1 MELPNMRLINNNITN
16 FDYVVNV
23 EDDQSWSLPLYKA
36 LLQGDWDTVEA
47 IITVEKE
54 AITAR
59 LTAFAETP
67 LLVAVKGG
75 QTLPFIKKLVDFMPP
90 EALALTDYFGNTG
103 LHAVAVLGNI
113 QAAKLL
119 VRKNPELPN
128 IWNIDGSLPIHLA
141 AMRGHRA
148 MTLYLFSKTRE
159 DEYSNP
165 SKDEA
170 GATLMNFAINAG
182 FYDLA
187 LHLLEHNPKLAW
199 QDTSPLELMAEES
212 SAFLSGAH
220 LNIWQNLIY
229 SCVPMKLIVRPENLL
244 HEGMSKLSYY
254 SPIKLN
260 RHCRKQFFRVCKEMH
275 LILWKVLE
283 MMVPPLKH
291 IRHRKFMH
299 HQALQ
304 LVKRVCSEIRSLDNT
319 EAKSILTGPFL
330 LGAQNGINEI
340 VKEILES
347 FPHAITF
354 LDEENH
360 SVFHLAVMYRHEE
373 IFKIVH
379 QQSGQYK
386 MSLSLLLDNR
396 RNNIL
401 HLVGYKACHDR
412 LDLKPGAVLQ
422 MQRELQ
428 WYKEVEKF
436 VLPQERKSKNSD
448 GKTPLTIFNE
458 EHREM
463 AAYETQWII
472 SMATSC
478 TVAASLIATVAFAA
492 AITVPGGN
500 KTDGLPN
507 FSDRNS
513 FIAFAIGDSLA
524 LLSSITTVI
533 SFLSIFTTRYAV
545 NDFLYSLPNRLIIG
559 LISLFL
565 SVAFL
570 MIAFSSTIYLVI
582 AQKNGQILVP
592 IIILTCVPVTLF
604 TYLQLPP
611 LLDMIK
617 STHGP
622 SIFG

>member
-1 MELPNMRLINNNITN
+1 MVLS
-16 FDYVVNV
+16 
-23 EDDQSWSLPLYKA
+23 Q
-36 LLQGDWDTVEA
+36 QG
-47 IITVEKE
+47 
-54 AITAR
+54 
-59 LTAFAETP
+59 
-67 LLVAVKGG
+67 
-75 QTLPFIKKLVDFMPP
+75 
-90 EALALTDYFGNTG
+90 
-103 LHAVAVLGNI
+103 
-113 QAAKLL
+113 
-119 VRKNPELPN
+119 
-128 IWNIDGSLPIHLA
+128 
-141 AMRGHRA
+141 
-148 MTLYLFSKTRE
+148 
-159 DEYSNP
+159 
-165 SKDEA
+165 
-170 GATLMNFAINAG
+170 
-182 FYDLA
+182 
-187 LHLLEHNPKLAW
+187 
-199 QDTSPLELMAEES
+199 
-212 SAFLSGAH
+212 
-220 LNIWQNLIY
+220 
-229 SCVPMKLIVRPENLL
+229 VPMKLMVRPENLL
-244 HEGMSKLSYY
+244 NEDPENLLNEGMRKLPYY

-260 RHCRKQFFRVCKEMH
+260 RHCRNRFSRDLARVVSNPHELGSFPFAVYQEMH

-283 MMVPPLKH
+283 MLVPPLKR

-299 HQALQ
+299 HQALE
-304 LVKRVCSEIRSLDNT
+304 LVKCVCSEIKSLDNT
-319 EAKSILTGPFL
+319 KANSILTGPFL

-360 SVFHLAVMYRHEE
+360 SVFHLAVMYRHEK

-412 LDLKPGAVLQ
+412 LDLNPGAVLQ

-428 WYKEVEKF
+428 WYREVEKF

-500 KTDGLPN
+500 HTDGGKPTDGLPI
-507 FSDRNS
+507 FSNRNS
-513 FIAFAIGDSLA
+513 FIAFAVGDSLA

-570 MIAFSSTIYLVI
+570 MIAFSSTIYL
-582 AQKNGQILVP
+582 
-592 IIILTCVPVTLF
+592 
-604 TYLQLPP
+604 
-611 LLDMIK
+611 
-617 STHGP
+617 
-622 SIFG
+622 

>member
-1 MELPNMRLINNNITN
+1 MEKMELPHVRLINTNVTN

-23 EDDQSWSLPLYKA
+23 EDDQSWSLPLYNA
-36 LLQGDWDTVEA
+36 LLQGDWEIVEA
-47 IITVEKE
+47 IIKQEKE

-75 QTLPFIKKLVDFMPP
+75 KRLPFIKKLVDFMPP

-103 LHAVAVLGNI
+103 LHAVAVLGNVP
-113 QAAKLL
+113 AAKLF
-119 VRKNPELPN
+119 VRKNQELPN

-141 AMRGHRA
+141 AMRGHRD
-148 MTLYLFSKTRE
+148 MTLYLFSVTRE
-159 DEYSNP
+159 DEYSDP

-170 GATLMNFAINAG
+170 GATLLNFVINAG

-199 QDTSPLELMAEES
+199 QGTSPLDLMAEEP
-212 SAFLSGAH
+212 SAFLSGEH
-220 LNIWQNLIY
+220 LTIWQNLIY
-229 SCVPMKLIVRPENLL
+229 S
-244 HEGMSKLSYY
+244 S
-254 SPIKLN
+254 
-260 RHCRKQFFRVCKEMH
+260 
-275 LILWKVLE
+275 
-283 MMVPPLKH
+283 PPLKR

-304 LVKRVCSEIRSLDNT
+304 LVKCVCSEIKSLDNT
-319 EAKSILTGPFL
+319 KANSILTGPFL

-360 SVFHLAVMYRHEE
+360 SVFHLAVMYRHEK

-386 MSLSLLLDNR
+386 MSLALLLDNR

-401 HLVGYKACHDR
+401 HLVGYKACLDR

-500 KTDGLPN
+500 HSDGLPI
-507 FSDRNS
+507 FSKRSS
-513 FIAFAIGDSLA
+513 FIAFAVGDFLA
-524 LLSSITTVI
+524 LLSSITSVI

-570 MIAFSSTIYLVI
+570 MIAFSSTIYLVF
-582 AQKNGQILVP
+582 AQKNSLILIP

-611 LLDMIK
+611 LLNMIK